1 MSTTLPLQ
9 RSVPLSFHA
18 THRSSHVCVDQPL
31 PPADVVEFL
40 TTMLPDAT
48 PQERQKVFDDT
59 VNTQGGFEAAVDC
72 LKRFSVVAASGVVI
86 GAPYPRLML
95 NQIFGYWFAHGL
107 LSLDFPSPFQE
118 NNAFTWS
125 FYIGLCGQGVHSI
138 MPDWTRKG
146 IVVKILGVGSNLK
159 WEKCPVLLIRPSTR
173 VRITYTF
180 NGARVT
186 DELVFPPDPRE
197 SSINVHYLE

>member
-1 MSTTLPLQ
+1 MSTTRSLPK
-9 RSVPLSFHA
+9 
-18 THRSSHVCVDQPL
+18 PL

-86 GAPYPRLML
+86 GVRSVPPPNAE
-95 NQIFGYWFAHGL
+95 IK
-107 LSLDFPSPFQE
+107 SLDIGSLTVFYHSTFPRQFQE

-186 DELVFPPDPRE
+186 DELIFPPDPQE
-197 SSINVHYLE
+197 SSINVHYLQ